1 MAEEWVDH
9 SLGQARE
16 AEGKLGVA
24 KSAHEQTNKKLK
36 ETLSQL
42 TAVEKSWKSADT
54 ALASYEKQ
62 AAESLKAQ
70 KKAENQLALTMVKV
84 KQQLEAKDAKKA
96 KAEQAAYDA
105 SMTKTAQSMT
115 T

>member
-24 KSAHEQTNKKLK
+24 KSTHEQTNKKLK

-62 AAESLKAQ
+62 AAESLKA
-70 KKAENQLALTMVKV
+70 
-84 KQQLEAKDAKKA
+84 
-96 KAEQAAYDA
+96 
-105 SMTKTAQSMT
+105 
-115 T
+115 